1 MFRTLSIAALMAAT
15 LPVAA
20 YSQAYQPT
28 DHQLMIEV
36 SRTLATE
43 PAFRG
48 MTIIPSVQNGVV
60 TLSGSVTSYAAK
72 VLASTELSGING
84 VKTVLNNLN
93 IGPNPPQ
100 AATAKPM
107 TPAQPTFTS
116 MRSLNVPAGTI
127 LPVRLVSSISSK
139 TAQANQP
146 FQATL
151 LTDIARDGFVLI
163 PRGTVFVGRIVSARS
178 AGRFSGSAE
187 LALELVSFTLNTPQG
202 QQQFGLISDPLT
214 SEGSGRGK
222 NTAVKAGGGAAL
234 GAIIG
239 ALAGGGEGAAIG
251 ALSGGALGAGTNV
264 VRGKQ
269 IELPAEQMLQ
279 FTVEAPAS
287 VPVYLNKLNQQM
299 IPHPATVPTLITQ
312 PNNVNQQ

>member
-1 MFRTLSIAALMAAT
+1 MFRALSIAALMAAT

-28 DHQLMIEV
+28 DQQLMIQV

-48 MTIIPSVQNGVV
+48 MTIIPSVQDGVV
-60 TLSGSVTSYAAK
+60 TLTGSVTSYAAK
-72 VLASTELSGING
+72 VLASTELSGISG

-93 IGPNPPQ
+93 IGASTPQ
-100 AATAKPM
+100 AKTAE
-107 TPAQPTFTS
+107 PAQPGFTS

-127 LPVRLVSSISSK
+127 LPVRLVSGISTQ
-139 TAQANQP
+139 TAQANEP

-151 LTDIARDGFVLI
+151 LTDIARNGFVLI
-163 PRGTVFVGRIVSARS
+163 PRGTVFVGRVVKANS
-178 AGRFSGSAE
+178 AGRFTGSA
-187 LALELVSFTLNTPQG
+187 LLSLELVSFTLNTPQG

-214 SEGSGRGK
+214 SEGNGRGK
-222 NTAVKAGGGAAL
+222 STATKAGGGAAL

-269 IELPAEQMLQ
+269 IVLPAEQMLQ
-279 FTVEAPAS
+279 FSVATPAS
-287 VPVYLNKLNQQM
+287 VPVYLNNLNQQIM
-299 IPHPATVPTLITQ
+299 PRAATVPTLIPS